1 MLAAERC
8 EASGR
13 EALSEGRRVED
24 ECCRVEIDLLEDTVV
39 PIMSKP
45 TAITSNHS
53 SPTSIAFNFDG
64 PMPELMMLPGSWQ
77 VVGKKGKVLK
87 STENMYQVPTI
98 LNLPKKKN
106 PKKNHKKQVDDEEN
120 VMTYL
125 DTLAALPST
134 SRCVHELDLSMLQ
147 HEKLA
152 MHGISLKKWARH
164 RREKQATQHVHVPAD
179 PPKRKVAA
187 PEPEA
192 YIVDKVIDVKM
203 EGKDKLYLVQWK
215 GFSALHN
222 TWVSISSLEERQQM
236 GGRRLSRD
244 GDKSTRDSLVYVLPN
259 ERLLIDRLRWAADLS
274 PDVPSR
280 APAPPKIKRGPK
292 HNTKWEKMR
301 RKVRQASQSSRAY
314 WPAYDDETNMEPEV
328 QAKEPSTSVKKST
341 RKKKVIEVPRSY
353 ADVVRNASSSFT
365 ASFAADLPSASLQTQ
380 AAGKHKAT
388 KEPDDSNEWKYSKAA
403 ASCSIA

>member
-1 MLAAERC
+1 
-8 EASGR
+8 
-13 EALSEGRRVED
+13 
-24 ECCRVEIDLLEDTVV
+24 
-39 PIMSKP
+39 
-45 TAITSNHS
+45 
-53 SPTSIAFNFDG
+53 
-64 PMPELMMLPGSWQ
+64 
-77 VVGKKGKVLK
+77 
-87 STENMYQVPTI
+87 
-98 LNLPKKKN
+98 
-106 PKKNHKKQVDDEEN
+106 
-120 VMTYL
+120 
-125 DTLAALPST
+125 
-134 SRCVHELDLSMLQ
+134 
-147 HEKLA
+147 

-164 RREKQATQHVHVPAD
+164 RREKQATQQVHVPAD
-179 PPKRKVAA
+179 PPKKKVAA

-280 APAPPKIKRGPK
+280 APAPPKIKRDPK

-314 WPAYDDETNMEPEV
+314 WPADDDETSMEPEV
-328 QAKEPSTSVKKST
+328 QAKEPSTSAKKST

-353 ADVVRNASSSFT
+353 ADVVRNAGSSFT

>member
-1 MLAAERC
+1 MSVLVQRPQW
-8 EASGR
+8 
-13 EALSEGRRVED
+13 LRRRD
-24 ECCRVEIDLLEDTVV
+24 RISRDRKYQIEIDLLEDTVV

-45 TAITSNHS
+45 TAITSNRS

-87 STENMYQVPTI
+87 STENMYQAPTI

-106 PKKNHKKQVDDEEN
+106 PKKNHKKQVEDEEN

-164 RREKQATQHVHVPAD
+164 RREKQATQQVHVPAD
-179 PPKRKVAA
+179 PPKKKVAA

-215 GFSALHN
+215 GFSAMHN
-222 TWVSISSLEERQQM
+222 TWESISNLEERQQM

-259 ERLLIDRLRWAADLS
+259 ERLLVDRLRWAADLS

-280 APAPPKIKRGPK
+280 APVPPKIKRDPK

-314 WPAYDDETNMEPEV
+314 WPADDDESNIEPEV

>member
-1 MLAAERC
+1 MSVLVHPPQW
-8 EASGR
+8 
-13 EALSEGRRVED
+13 LRRRD
-24 ECCRVEIDLLEDTVV
+24 RISRDRKYQIEIDLLEDTVV

-45 TAITSNHS
+45 TAFTSNQS
-53 SPTSIAFNFDG
+53 SPISIAFNFDG

-87 STENMYQVPTI
+87 SSENMYQAPTI

-106 PKKNHKKQVDDEEN
+106 PKKNHKKQVEYEEN

-134 SRCVHELDLSMLQ
+134 SRCVHELDLSMVQ

-164 RREKQATQHVHVPAD
+164 RREKQATQQVHVPAD
-179 PPKRKVAA
+179 PPKKKVAA

-215 GFSALHN
+215 GFSAMHN
-222 TWVSISSLEERQQM
+222 MWVSISILEERQQM

-244 GDKSTRDSLVYVLPN
+244 GDKSTRDSLVYVLFN
-259 ERLLIDRLRWAADLS
+259 ERLLVDRLRWAADLS

-280 APAPPKIKRGPK
+280 APAPPNPKIKRDPK

-314 WPAYDDETNMEPEV
+314 WPADDDETNMEPEV
-328 QAKEPSTSVKKST
+328 QAKEPSMSVKKST

-365 ASFAADLPSASLQTQ
+365 ASFTADLPSTSLQTQ